1 MMIIILINDYK
12 QLFWFKFIPYFDGSF
27 IYKIENNYNY
37 KNNNNKKYN
46 NNSNNNNINNNNNLL
61 YIYIFDLK

>member
-37 KNNNNKKYN
+37 KNYN
-46 NNSNNNNINNNNNLL
+46 LI

>member
-37 KNNNNKKYN
+37 KNNNNK
-46 NNSNNNNINNNNNLL
+46 NLI